1 MNMVHK
7 KEPVLLFLGD
17 VCVLLI
23 SLGLTLIIR
32 FQEIPSRAL
41 FQEHLAPFSILFIA
55 FILVNFI
62 AGLYEKHTLLV
73 KTRLPAILIN
83 VQLVNAALGIAFFYF
98 IPYLSI
104 APKTILFIYLIISL
118 ILMSLWRMVIVP
130 RFSLKKTQRALLIG
144 EGVESQQLIDEIN
157 NNSRYNISFVESVVP
172 TSDVQELLGR
182 IHTAVHSKAITA
194 IVIDSR
200 HPLLAD
206 IIPSLYAYAVS
217 GTLFFDMSTMYEN
230 IFDRVPLSVVGQTWF
245 IENMSSAAPKFFYDI
260 FKRLLDIV
268 VAGILFVISLLVYPF
283 VILAIKLD
291 DRGVIFSYQT
301 RVGQHNQRINIAK
314 FRTMTVAN
322 DDAKWGK
329 SRAEQASTVEQVAS
343 GQAALSQKN
352 EVTRLGRWLRT
363 SRIDELP
370 QLWNVL
376 RGDISLIGP
385 RPEFPEPVDNYA
397 QQIPYYNMR
406 HIVKPGLS
414 GWAQIYHENHPHHGI
429 DVGETANK
437 LSYDLYYIKHRSF
450 FLDLKIA
457 LRTIKVLIT
466 FVGR

>member
-7 KEPVLLFLGD
+7 KEPILLFIGDLCILLVSLWLTLLVRFGD
-17 VCVLLI
+17 VPSV
-23 SLGLTLIIR
+23 GLFR
-32 FQEIPSRAL
+32 
-41 FQEHLAPFSILFIA
+41 EHLAPFSVLFVA

-73 KTRLPAILIN
+73 KTRLPTILIN

-104 APKTILFIYLIISL
+104 APKTILFIYLIVSL
-118 ILMSLWRMVIVP
+118 LLMSLWRMIIVP
-130 RFSLKKTQRALLIG
+130 RFSLKKTQRALLIIG
-144 EGVESQQLIDEIN
+144 EGRESEQLIDEIN
-157 NNSRYNISFVESVVP
+157 NNSRYNISFVESIVP
-172 TSDVQELLGR
+172 TDDLQELLGR
-182 IHTAVHSKAITA
+182 IHTAVHTKSITA
-194 IVIDSR
+194 IVIGSR
-200 HPLLAD
+200 HPKLAD
-206 IIPSLYAYAVS
+206 IIPSLYSYAVS

-268 VAGILFVISLLVYPF
+268 VAGVLFVISLIVYPF
-283 VILAIKLD
+283 VFIAIKLD
-291 DRGVIFSYQT
+291 GGGVIFSYQT
-301 RVGQHNQRINIAK
+301 RVGQYNRRINIAK

-322 DDAKWGK
+322 DDAKWGSNSNEK
-329 SRAEQASTVEQVAS
+329 TATGQVA
-343 GQAALSQKN
+343 QKN
-352 EVTRLGRWLRT
+352 EVTRVGRWLRM

-414 GWAQIYHENHPHHGI
+414 GWAQIYHEQHPHHGI

-450 FLDLKIA
+450 LLDLKIA